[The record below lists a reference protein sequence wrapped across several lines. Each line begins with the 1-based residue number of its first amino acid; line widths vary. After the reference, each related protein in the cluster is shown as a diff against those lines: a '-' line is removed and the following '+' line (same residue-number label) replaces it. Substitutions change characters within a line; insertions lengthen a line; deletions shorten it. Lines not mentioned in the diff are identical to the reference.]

1 MDQNFQTSF
10 IPKKPIVEERVT
22 SARPVGVLLLG
33 SIFILFVVLL
43 GTGGIYFYKTSLN
56 NNLTSMKSSLL
67 LEKNSFEPSEIT
79 QLQVLDKR
87 LQAST
92 DILNNHIAI
101 SPVFAELENITMHSV
116 RFTKFGYGATDSG
129 TGTTTTTATNTNSNT
144 IDIKM
149 SGTATDYR
157 SVALQSDLFNQDKN
171 FSNPVFSNLTLDNN
185 GNVLFDLEFSVPLSF
200 VNYKQSLL
208 TQPQN

>member
-1 MDQNFQTSF
+1 MEQNFQTSF
-10 IPKKPIVEERVT
+10 IPKKPIMEERVT

-43 GTGGIYFYKTSLN
+43 GTGGIYFYKGSLN
-56 NNLTSMKSSLL
+56 NNLTSMQNSLA

-92 DILNNHIAI
+92 EILNNHIAI
-101 SPVFAELENITMHSV
+101 SPVFAELENITMHTV
-116 RFTKFGYGATDSG
+116 RFTKFSYGG
-129 TGTTTTTATNTNSNT
+129 TNANNGTTTVTATKPNTV
-144 IDIKM
+144 DIQM
-149 SGTATDYR
+149 SGIATDYR